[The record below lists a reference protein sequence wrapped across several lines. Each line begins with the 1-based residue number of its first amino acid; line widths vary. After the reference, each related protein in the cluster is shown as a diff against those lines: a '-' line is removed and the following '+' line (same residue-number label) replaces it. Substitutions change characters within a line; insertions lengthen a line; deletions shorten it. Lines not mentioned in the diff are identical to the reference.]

1 MQTVSRVL
9 HGHIPGQRAL
19 NLTVTRTRR
28 GRNTMQAITRVVDD
42 VRYTVNFG
50 MRFWQGNDQPY
61 FSITVDTV
69 LISSKETADSR
80 LVAAGH
86 QHYGLLAPGDSDII
100 REVFPERA
108 DLLRYH
114 MTGQNDGLPMHYI
127 ANTIF
132 WLREGQN
139 EEHAGEHAISAARWG
154 SLEGEVV
161 DDLPPPDRQLLQMR
175 EPGLREDF
183 NRMMKQHN
191 VRYIAPYVSVSSPKE
206 GELNVQHDQ

>member
-1 MQTVSRVL
+1 
-9 HGHIPGQRAL
+9 
-19 NLTVTRTRR
+19 
-28 GRNTMQAITRVVDD
+28 MQAIARVVDD
-42 VRYTVNFG
+42 VRYTLNFG
-50 MRFWQGNDQPY
+50 MRLWQGNGQPY
-61 FSITVDTV
+61 FSITVDN
-69 LISSKETADSR
+69 
-80 LVAAGH
+80 
-86 QHYGLLAPGDSDII
+86 GLLAHGDSDII

-139 EEHAGEHAISAARWG
+139 EEHAISASRWG

-206 GELNVQHDQ
+206 EELNVQHDQ

>member
-1 MQTVSRVL
+1 
-9 HGHIPGQRAL
+9 
-19 NLTVTRTRR
+19 
-28 GRNTMQAITRVVDD
+28 MQAIARVVDD
-42 VRYTVNFG
+42 VRCTVNFG
-50 MRFWQGNDQPY
+50 MRFLRGNDQPY

-80 LVAAGH
+80 LIAAGH
-86 QHYGLLAPGDSDII
+86 QRDLRAHSGSDII

-114 MTGQNDGLPMHYI
+114 LTGQNDGLPMHYI

-139 EEHAGEHAISAARWG
+139 EEHAEEHAISTARWG
-154 SLEGEVV
+154 SLEGDEVH
-161 DDLPPPDRQLLQMR
+161 DLPPPDRQLLQMR

-206 GELNVQHDQ
+206 EELNVQHDQ